1 MASNSI
7 SVAAALE
14 SSGAGLRLGL
24 AYHTQTH
31 HMLRCRVE
39 HACEGEI
46 GHQLLRVARCYGGF
60 LRGQACRYNMRVCSI
75 GMRGRHQHCI
85 RHCLGFNRYLQPVL

>member
-1 MASNSI
+1 MESNSI

-31 HMLRCRVE
+31 HMLRCRV
-39 HACEGEI
+39 G
-46 GHQLLRVARCYGGF
+46 
-60 LRGQACRYNMRVCSI
+60 MRVKARLVISC
-75 GMRGRHQHCI
+75 
-85 RHCLGFNRYLQPVL
+85 